1 MNNNF
6 NKFAFNDAM
15 ILDKIQ
21 EILEGKNIDELELTE
36 EELKMIRFQLEE
48 NLSSEELNE
57 SSALVASSIE
67 ELDVLPNEDI
77 KEYIK
82 RLIKYLNNTNLKCI
96 IGEFKGIEFEVFNDS
111 TVDDVF
117 NDYYS
122 KYDQAYGISQM
133 LSDLDLLK
141 EQKATRRYF
150 KYRLV
155 AFLMCY
161 NL

>member
-21 EILEGKNIDELELTE
+21 EIIEGKNIDELELTE
-36 EELKMIRFQLEE
+36 EELKMIKSQLEE

-141 EQKATRRYF
+141 
-150 KYRLV
+150 
-155 AFLMCY
+155 
-161 NL
+161 

>member
-67 ELDVLPNEDI
+67 GLDVLPNEDI

-122 KYDQAYGISQM
+122 KYDQAYGISQI

-141 EQKATRRYF
+141 
-150 KYRLV
+150 
-155 AFLMCY
+155 
-161 NL
+161 

>member
-36 EELKMIRFQLEE
+36 EELKMIRSQLEE

-141 EQKATRRYF
+141 
-150 KYRLV
+150 
-155 AFLMCY
+155 
-161 NL
+161 

>member
-21 EILEGKNIDELELTE
+21 EILEWKNIDELELTE
-36 EELKMIRFQLEE
+36 EELEMIKSQLEE

-141 EQKATRRYF
+141 
-150 KYRLV
+150 
-155 AFLMCY
+155 
-161 NL
+161 

>member
-36 EELKMIRFQLEE
+36 DELEMIKSQLEE

-67 ELDVLPNEDI
+67 GLDVLPNEDI

-122 KYDQAYGISQM
+122 KYDEAYGISQM

-141 EQKATRRYF
+141 
-150 KYRLV
+150 
-155 AFLMCY
+155 
-161 NL
+161 

>member
-111 TVDDVF
+111 DVDDVF

-141 EQKATRRYF
+141 
-150 KYRLV
+150 
-155 AFLMCY
+155 
-161 NL
+161 

>member
-36 EELKMIRFQLEE
+36 EELKMIKSQLEE

-96 IGEFKGIEFEVFNDS
+96 IGEVKGIEFEVFNDS

-141 EQKATRRYF
+141 
-150 KYRLV
+150 
-155 AFLMCY
+155 
-161 NL
+161 

>member
-82 RLIKYLNNTNLKCI
+82 RLIKYLNSTNLKCI

-141 EQKATRRYF
+141 
-150 KYRLV
+150 
-155 AFLMCY
+155 
-161 NL
+161 

>member
-67 ELDVLPNEDI
+67 GLDVLPNEDI

-111 TVDDVF
+111 DVDDVF

-141 EQKATRRYF
+141 
-150 KYRLV
+150 
-155 AFLMCY
+155 
-161 NL
+161 

>member
-36 EELKMIRFQLEE
+36 EELKMIKFQLEE

-111 TVDDVF
+111 DVDDVF

-141 EQKATRRYF
+141 
-150 KYRLV
+150 
-155 AFLMCY
+155 
-161 NL
+161 

>member
-21 EILEGKNIDELELTE
+21 EIFEGKNIDELELTE
-36 EELKMIRFQLEE
+36 EELKMIKFQLEE

-111 TVDDVF
+111 DVDDVF

-141 EQKATRRYF
+141 
-150 KYRLV
+150 
-155 AFLMCY
+155 
-161 NL
+161 

>member
-15 ILDKIQ
+15 ILDKVQ
-21 EILEGKNIDELELTE
+21 EILEGKNIDELELNE
-36 EELKMIRFQLEE
+36 EELKMIKSQLEE

-122 KYDQAYGISQM
+122 KYDEAYGISQM

-141 EQKATRRYF
+141 
-150 KYRLV
+150 
-155 AFLMCY
+155 
-161 NL
+161 

>member
-36 EELKMIRFQLEE
+36 EELKMIRSQLEE

-67 ELDVLPNEDI
+67 GLDVLPNEDI

-141 EQKATRRYF
+141 
-150 KYRLV
+150 
-155 AFLMCY
+155 
-161 NL
+161 

>member
-36 EELKMIRFQLEE
+36 EELKMIKFQLEE

-141 EQKATRRYF
+141 
-150 KYRLV
+150 
-155 AFLMCY
+155 
-161 NL
+161 

>member
-67 ELDVLPNEDI
+67 ELDVLSNEDI

-122 KYDQAYGISQM
+122 KYDEAYGISQM

-141 EQKATRRYF
+141 
-150 KYRLV
+150 
-155 AFLMCY
+155 
-161 NL
+161 

>member
-36 EELKMIRFQLEE
+36 EELKMIKSQLEE

-67 ELDVLPNEDI
+67 GLDVLPNEDI

-96 IGEFKGIEFEVFNDS
+96 IGEVKGIEFEVFNDS

-141 EQKATRRYF
+141 
-150 KYRLV
+150 
-155 AFLMCY
+155 
-161 NL
+161 

>member
-36 EELKMIRFQLEE
+36 EELKMIKSQLEE

-111 TVDDVF
+111 TVYDVF

-141 EQKATRRYF
+141 
-150 KYRLV
+150 
-155 AFLMCY
+155 
-161 NL
+161 

>member
-141 EQKATRRYF
+141 
-150 KYRLV
+150 
-155 AFLMCY
+155 
-161 NL
+161 

>member
-36 EELKMIRFQLEE
+36 EELKMIKSQLEE
-48 NLSSEELNE
+48 NLLSEELNE

-141 EQKATRRYF
+141 
-150 KYRLV
+150 
-155 AFLMCY
+155 
-161 NL
+161 

>member
-36 EELKMIRFQLEE
+36 EELKMIKSQLEE

-111 TVDDVF
+111 DVDHVF

-141 EQKATRRYF
+141 
-150 KYRLV
+150 
-155 AFLMCY
+155 
-161 NL
+161 

>member
-36 EELKMIRFQLEE
+36 EELKMIKSQLEE

-57 SSALVASSIE
+57 SSALVASRIE
-67 ELDVLPNEDI
+67 GLDVLPNEDI

-141 EQKATRRYF
+141 
-150 KYRLV
+150 
-155 AFLMCY
+155 
-161 NL
+161 

>member
-21 EILEGKNIDELELTE
+21 EILEWKNIDELELTE
-36 EELKMIRFQLEE
+36 EELKMIKSQLEE

-111 TVDDVF
+111 DVDDVF

-141 EQKATRRYF
+141 
-150 KYRLV
+150 
-155 AFLMCY
+155 
-161 NL
+161 

>member
-6 NKFAFNDAM
+6 NKFAFNDGM

-21 EILEGKNIDELELTE
+21 EILEGKNIDELELNE
-36 EELKMIRFQLEE
+36 EELKMIKSQLEE

-141 EQKATRRYF
+141 
-150 KYRLV
+150 
-155 AFLMCY
+155 
-161 NL
+161 

>member
-15 ILDKIQ
+15 ILDKVQ

-36 EELKMIRFQLEE
+36 EELKMIKSQLEE

-67 ELDVLPNEDI
+67 GLDVLPNEDI

-122 KYDQAYGISQM
+122 KYDEAYGISQM

-141 EQKATRRYF
+141 
-150 KYRLV
+150 
-155 AFLMCY
+155 
-161 NL
+161 

>member
-21 EILEGKNIDELELTE
+21 EILEGKNIDELEITE
-36 EELKMIRFQLEE
+36 EELEMIKSQLEE

-141 EQKATRRYF
+141 
-150 KYRLV
+150 
-155 AFLMCY
+155 
-161 NL
+161 

>member
-21 EILEGKNIDELELTE
+21 EILEWKNIDELELTE
-36 EELKMIRFQLEE
+36 EELKMIKSQLEE

-67 ELDVLPNEDI
+67 GLDVLPNEDI

-141 EQKATRRYF
+141 
-150 KYRLV
+150 
-155 AFLMCY
+155 
-161 NL
+161 

>member
-36 EELKMIRFQLEE
+36 EELKMIKSQLEE

-82 RLIKYLNNTNLKCI
+82 RLIKYLNSTNLKCI

-122 KYDQAYGISQM
+122 KYDEAYGISQM

-141 EQKATRRYF
+141 
-150 KYRLV
+150 
-155 AFLMCY
+155 
-161 NL
+161 

>member
-21 EILEGKNIDELELTE
+21 EIIEGKNIDELELTE
-36 EELKMIRFQLEE
+36 EELKMIKSQLEE

-67 ELDVLPNEDI
+67 GLDVLPNEDI

-141 EQKATRRYF
+141 
-150 KYRLV
+150 
-155 AFLMCY
+155 
-161 NL
+161 

>member
-36 EELKMIRFQLEE
+36 EELKMIKSQLEE

-82 RLIKYLNNTNLKCI
+82 RLIKYLNSTNLKCI

-141 EQKATRRYF
+141 
-150 KYRLV
+150 
-155 AFLMCY
+155 
-161 NL
+161 

>member
-82 RLIKYLNNTNLKCI
+82 RLIKYLNKTNLKCI

-111 TVDDVF
+111 DVDDVF

-141 EQKATRRYF
+141 
-150 KYRLV
+150 
-155 AFLMCY
+155 
-161 NL
+161 

>member
-6 NKFAFNDAM
+6 NKFAFNDGM

-36 EELKMIRFQLEE
+36 EELKMIKSQLEE
-48 NLSSEELNE
+48 NISSEELNE

-141 EQKATRRYF
+141 
-150 KYRLV
+150 
-155 AFLMCY
+155 
-161 NL
+161 

>member
-36 EELKMIRFQLEE
+36 EELKMIKSQLEE

-82 RLIKYLNNTNLKCI
+82 RLIKYLNDTNLKCI

-141 EQKATRRYF
+141 
-150 KYRLV
+150 
-155 AFLMCY
+155 
-161 NL
+161 

>member
-1 MNNNF
+1 
-6 NKFAFNDAM
+6 
-15 ILDKIQ
+15 
-21 EILEGKNIDELELTE
+21 
-36 EELKMIRFQLEE
+36 MIRFQLEE

-67 ELDVLPNEDI
+67 GLDVLPNEDI

-141 EQKATRRYF
+141 
-150 KYRLV
+150 
-155 AFLMCY
+155 
-161 NL
+161 

>member
-21 EILEGKNIDELELTE
+21 EILEWKNIDELELTE
-36 EELKMIRFQLEE
+36 EELKMIKSQLEE

-96 IGEFKGIEFEVFNDS
+96 IGKFKGIEFEVFNDS
-111 TVDDVF
+111 DVDDVF

-141 EQKATRRYF
+141 
-150 KYRLV
+150 
-155 AFLMCY
+155 
-161 NL
+161 

>member
-36 EELKMIRFQLEE
+36 EELKMIKSQLEE

-96 IGEFKGIEFEVFNDS
+96 IGEFKGIEFEVFND
-111 TVDDVF
+111 
-117 NDYYS
+117 YCA
-122 KYDQAYGISQM
+122 KYDEAYGISQM

-141 EQKATRRYF
+141 
-150 KYRLV
+150 
-155 AFLMCY
+155 
-161 NL
+161 

>member
-36 EELKMIRFQLEE
+36 EELEMIKSQLEE

-122 KYDQAYGISQM
+122 KYDEAYGISQM

-141 EQKATRRYF
+141 
-150 KYRLV
+150 
-155 AFLMCY
+155 
-161 NL
+161 